1 MKTDSLFYR
10 IFLEAPGILLQLGGL
25 PPEVAAQ
32 EASQYEFR
40 SVELKQTASR
50 IDGMLL
56 PQNNTPNRPVWFT
69 EVQFQCDE
77 YLYHRLFSELTLF
90 LRQNPALSDWRC
102 IIIFPRRS
110 IEPKCTD
117 LYQELLNSDRVYRIF
132 LQDLPAVADLP
143 LDIALIK
150 LITEPE
156 SRAVDSAKGLLDRA
170 QQENVAFLATP
181 DLIDLIK
188 TIIMYKFEQRSRE
201 EIEAMLGLADL
212 KQTRV
217 YQEALEEGLE
227 QGLERGLEQGLEQG
241 LQEGQKRER
250 RELVQPL
257 LEKLFGALDES
268 LQRAIVS
275 LITLSPDRFLS
286 LLLALSQPLE
296 HRRKAIVSILE
307 CRFNEVPESVEQSLS
322 NLDEIALLEPLK
334 KAIVSPSLEHFL
346 A

>member
-1 MKTDSLFYR
+1 M
-10 IFLEAPGILLQLGGL
+10 
-25 PPEVAAQ
+25 
-32 EASQYEFR
+32 
-40 SVELKQTASR
+40 
-50 IDGMLL
+50 
-56 PQNNTPNRPVWFT
+56 
-69 EVQFQCDE
+69 
-77 YLYHRLFSELTLF
+77 
-90 LRQNPALSDWRC
+90 
-102 IIIFPRRS
+102 
-110 IEPKCTD
+110 
-117 LYQELLNSDRVYRIF
+117 
-132 LQDLPAVADLP
+132 PAVADLP

-227 QGLERGLEQGLEQG
+227 RGLERGLEQGLEQG

-257 LEKLFGALDES
+257 LEKLFGVLDES

-286 LLLALSQPLE
+286 LLLALSQPIE
-296 HRRKAIVSILE
+296 HRRKAIVSILQ
-307 CRFNEVPESVEQSLS
+307 CRFNEVPESVEENLS
-322 NLDEIALLEPLK
+322 NLDESDLLEPLK
-334 KAIVSPSLEHFL
+334 RAIVSPSLEDL
-346 A
+346 IR